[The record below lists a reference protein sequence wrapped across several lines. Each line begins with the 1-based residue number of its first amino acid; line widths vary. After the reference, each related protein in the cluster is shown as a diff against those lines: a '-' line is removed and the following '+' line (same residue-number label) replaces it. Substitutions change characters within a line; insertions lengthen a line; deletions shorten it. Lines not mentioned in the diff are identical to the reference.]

1 MAGTIN
7 LTKLQ
12 SLIDAYKADFSK
24 NIENEIYKW
33 KAIAHFQKH
42 WDINAA
48 NFTDMLKLAFGFD
61 PDNLLI
67 GAMYYPKLMI
77 WHYSEFDED
86 FVRQMFIDL
95 FDENKDLAERIN
107 AFVSASADVNNRRDA
122 DSNHYQDHRAIST
135 YLWLKYPEK
144 YYIYKADCVKALT
157 THLGIDYKRQNKLKG
172 QNVVNVY
179 DIYDQIANVLM
190 QDEELRSLLDA
201 ALDGECY
208 SDPMAKT
215 LVVDFAYY
223 LKAYYNSG
231 TKADSQ
237 DASEPRTWLYTP
249 GEGARFWE
257 ECQANGKMY
266 LGWDDMGDLSQ
277 YASKEA
283 MAARMTELYGNKSSF
298 MNDSLA
304 TFDFAYTLKA
314 GDIIFVKK
322 GIHQII
328 GRGVVIGDYEHHS
341 ERSEYKNVRS
351 VDWHDIGEW
360 GYEEKLVQKTL
371 TDITKYPHFVK
382 ELCDL
387 VNGNATKK
395 DVKITSTPSGFWWL
409 NANPKFWS
417 LSEWTVGAEQFYTLL
432 NENGRKR
439 RIYQNF
445 VDAKEGDAVICYES
459 NPTKQILCL
468 AIVSKASDGERLYF
482 KKVETLTNGI
492 DYATFK
498 GVPELQKMECLI
510 NPNGSFFNLT
520 AEEYDVLMDIIREY
534 NPISTT
540 KESASY
546 TKDDFL
552 SDVYISESEYDDL
565 CGILEHKRNIIL
577 QGAPGVGKTWSARRL
592 AYSIMGERDDERI
605 GFVQFHQNYS
615 YEDFVMG
622 YKPNSDGGFDLQRG
636 IFYKFCIKAAND
648 PDRKYFFI
656 IDEINRG
663 NLSKIFGELL
673 MLIEKDYRF
682 NYKEGKGTRITLA
695 YNDERFAVPENLY
708 IIGMMNTADRSLAMI
723 DYALRRRFSF
733 YPMAPGF
740 DSDGFKYYQETL
752 DNDKFNLLIDK
763 VKELNKDIVA
773 DGSLGL
779 GFEIG
784 HSYFCNQEAVTDVW
798 LRSVVNYE
806 IVPMLEEYW
815 FDNRDKVDKWS
826 AKLRESIK

>member
-42 WDINAA
+42 WDVNAA

-107 AFVSASADVNNRRDA
+107 AFVSASAEVNNRRDA

-304 TFDFAYTLKA
+304 TFDFAYTLKP

-387 VNGNATKK
+387 VNGNAAKK
-395 DVKITSTPSGFWWL
+395 EVKITSNPSGFWWL

-498 GVPELQKMECLI
+498 DVPELQKMECLI
-510 NPNGSFFNLT
+510 NPNGSFFKLT
-520 AEEYDVLMDIIREY
+520 AEEYDVLMDIIRES

-806 IVPMLEEYW
+806 IIPMLEEYW
-815 FDNRDKVDKWS
+815 FDNRDKVNEWS
-826 AKLRESIK
+826 DKLRESIK

>member
-42 WDINAA
+42 WDVNAA

-107 AFVSASADVNNRRDA
+107 AFVSASAEVNNRRDA

-144 YYIYKADCVKALT
+144 YYTYKADCVKALT

-277 YASKEA
+277 YDSKEA
-283 MAARMTELYGNKSSF
+283 MAKKMSELYGGTSNF

-304 TFDFAYTLKA
+304 TFEFVHTLKP
-314 GDIIFVKK
+314 GDIVYAKK
-322 GIHQII
+322 GKQQIL
-328 GRGVVIGDYEHHS
+328 GRGIVKGAYEYDDN
-341 ERSEYKNVRS
+341 RKEYKNVRTIE
-351 VDWHDIGEW
+351 WQDIGEW
-360 GYEEKLVQKTL
+360 AFDERILVTKTL
-371 TDITKYPHFVK
+371 TDITKYPEFVK
-382 ELCDL
+382 EIQSL
-387 VNGNATKK
+387 VDGVDTETK
-395 DVKITSTPSGFWWL
+395 TT
-409 NANPKFWS
+409 
-417 LSEWTVGAEQFYTLL
+417 TYTKEEFL
-432 NENGRKR
+432 NE
-439 RIYQNF
+439 
-445 VDAKEGDAVICYES
+445 
-459 NPTKQILCL
+459 
-468 AIVSKASDGERLYF
+468 
-482 KKVETLTNGI
+482 
-492 DYATFK
+492 
-498 GVPELQKMECLI
+498 
-510 NPNGSFFNLT
+510 
-520 AEEYDVLMDIIREY
+520 
-534 NPISTT
+534 
-540 KESASY
+540 
-546 TKDDFL
+546 
-552 SDVYISESEYDDL
+552 VYISESEYDKL
-565 CGILEHKRNIIL
+565 KGVLEHKKNIIL
-577 QGAPGVGKTWSARRL
+577 QGAPGVGKTFSARRL

-695 YNDERFAVPENLY
+695 YNDERFTVPENLY

-815 FDNRDKVDKWS
+815 FDNRDKVDEWS